1 MRRFLYYWSLKRVM
15 TESFITAL
23 RESQQQEVEQQ
34 LEDSLG
40 MKTQAATDLPRLSST
55 TVLVL

>member
-1 MRRFLYYWSLKRVM
+1 M